1 MKIIRFISVAAMLL
15 GLAGCVTSPVVLA
28 PVGPNPNGRINDG
41 PMGALQVFSSEDA
54 QTDDQNQAGDGEPF
68 WYQHSEYSIYDLH
81 GKRLKHV
88 DNVTGHYSET
98 PKQIALPVGKYLV
111 KAQAKDYSWVKV
123 PVMIEH
129 GRTTRVHLDDN
140 WKPPGDAPKGDLV
153 TMSSGSPVG
162 WRTGVG
168 KAVGFR

>member
-1 MKIIRFISVAAMLL
+1 MKSIRFISVAATFL

-28 PVGPNPNGRINDG
+28 PVGPNPVGRESVAS
-41 PMGALQVFSSEDA
+41 MGALQVFSSKDA
-54 QTDDQNQAGDGEPF
+54 QSDDQNQAGDGEPF

-98 PKQIALPVGKYLV
+98 PKRIALPVGKYLV

-123 PVMIEH
+123 PVMIER

-140 WKPPGDAPKGDLV
+140 WKPAADAPKQELI
-153 TMSSGSPVG
+153 TMPNGNSVG
-162 WRTGVG
+162 WRAESPKKFGIN
-168 KAVGFR
+168 